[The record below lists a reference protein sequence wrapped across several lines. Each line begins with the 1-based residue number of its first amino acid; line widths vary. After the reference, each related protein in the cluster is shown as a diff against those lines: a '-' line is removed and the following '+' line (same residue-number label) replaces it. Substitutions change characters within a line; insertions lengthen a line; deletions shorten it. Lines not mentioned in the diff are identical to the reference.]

1 MGGGDKFSTVGGRTI
16 NGLVTT
22 RSKNT
27 GIPEDKLMK
36 MPYRL
41 VRLKNIDQVTIDTE
55 EKDEKV
61 NLTGAEAFNYL
72 HKQDGGDII

>member
-1 MGGGDKFSTVGGRTI
+1 MGGGNKFSTVGGRTI

-22 RSKNT
+22 LSKIT
-27 GIPEDKLMK
+27 GIPEDKLVK

-55 EKDEKV
+55 EKEEKV
-61 NLTGAEAFNYL
+61 KLTGAEAFNYL
-72 HKQDGGDII
+72 HKQNG